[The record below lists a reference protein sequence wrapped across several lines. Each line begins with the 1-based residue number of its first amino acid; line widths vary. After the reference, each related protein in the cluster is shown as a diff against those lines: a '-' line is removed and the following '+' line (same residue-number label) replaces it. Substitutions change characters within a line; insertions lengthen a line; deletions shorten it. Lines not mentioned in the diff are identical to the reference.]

1 MVRLYLWTTNPYN
14 VPMALY
20 LIIENENKFYL
31 QIESSIKSLDPSATI
46 QHFENFEFYKTY
58 IEDEEKKQTQKSTS
72 ITALFDLA
80 LINLSGS
87 KTSEWQNISDVIK
100 KTLKPEAPVCI
111 ISFDNEI
118 PTLSD
123 FKKMGLYNIIH
134 KPFDELILKETL
146 VMALQNKKRYSA
158 KEIKT
163 QKNTAIA
170 GILKD
175 VELQSIS
182 ELGFLTLSDSE
193 IPLLSLSKY
202 FSPLFDTE
210 KKQSTWAQCLASIP
224 HPQKSGFFINK
235 FQFYYASR
243 ELLSQIRKKVQSL
256 KAHETSN
263 ALWHLNA
270 IPKDSKIFKVTLISR
285 QTHETDFFQKE
296 LKSHFKNL
304 HVDFLDIALIHK
316 KTNQPLDTDIAI
328 NMTSLEFDKI
338 QIYFEKNT
346 KYFWIPS
353 EILDEN
359 SLKEHSQFYLDIFTS
374 PNDKSYFYK
383 KLKSLIPD
391 LILMETPN
399 LLNVSCHDI
408 IKAANFIEV
417 QDMNEIYLS
426 FNYPRELEFDA
437 VRNFILLNK
446 NEEMSVE
453 IPGFCHFKEKS
464 KVQKSPNKTD
474 FFHQF
479 AFYSVTNEALTEIR
493 KWLLHNYIVKNQ
505 KDSN

>member
-1 MVRLYLWTTNPYN
+1 
-14 VPMALY
+14 MALY

-31 QIESSIKSLDPSATI
+31 QIESAIKSLDASATI
-46 QHFENFEFYKTY
+46 QHFENFEAFETIVAK
-58 IEDEEKKQTQKSTS
+58 EKQTQDSTS
-72 ITALFDLA
+72 FIALFDLA
-80 LINLSGS
+80 LVNLSGTN
-87 KTSEWQNISDVIK
+87 TSDWQNISEFIK
-100 KTLKPEAPVCI
+100 KTLKPQAPICI
-111 ISFDNEI
+111 ISYDNEI

-146 VMALQNKKRYSA
+146 VMALQNKKLYSA
-158 KEIKT
+158 KEIKS
-163 QKNTAIA
+163 QKNTAVA

-210 KKQSTWAQCLASIP
+210 KKQSAWAQCLASIP

-243 ELLSQIRKKVQSL
+243 ELLTQIRKKVQSL
-256 KAHETSN
+256 KTHETSN

-270 IPKDSKIFKVTLISR
+270 ISKDSKIFKVTLIAR
-285 QTHETDFFQKE
+285 QTIDTEFFQKE
-296 LKSHFKNL
+296 LKAHFKNM
-304 HVDFLDIALIHK
+304 HVDFLDIALMNK
-316 KTNQPLDTDIAI
+316 KEELFLDTDIAI
-328 NMTSLEFDKI
+328 NMTSIEFDKI
-338 QIYFEKNT
+338 QIYFTKNT
-346 KYFWIPS
+346 KYFWISP

-359 SLKEHSQFYLDIFTS
+359 LLKEQSQFYLDIFAA

-383 KLKSLIPD
+383 KMKSLIPD
-391 LILMETPN
+391 LILTETAN

-408 IKAANFIEV
+408 IKAAHFIEV

-437 VRNFILLNK
+437 VRNFILLNQ

-464 KVQKSPNKTD
+464 KNQTSPNKAD

-493 KWLLHNYIVKNQ
+493 KWLLHNYILKNQ